1 MVLMAVIVTIIMVFY
16 FGYFI
21 KESKNIGKGE

>member
-1 MVLMAVIVTIIMVFY
+1 MTLMAVIVVILMIFY

-21 KESKNIGKGE
+21 KESKNIGKEK